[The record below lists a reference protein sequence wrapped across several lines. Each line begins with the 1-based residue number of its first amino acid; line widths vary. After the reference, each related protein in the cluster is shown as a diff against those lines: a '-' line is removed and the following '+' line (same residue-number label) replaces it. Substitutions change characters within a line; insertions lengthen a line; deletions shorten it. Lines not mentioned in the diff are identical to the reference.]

1 MSSFLET
8 NEKIINLLLPYA
20 EKSEPDEIS
29 RGKRRYKFCK
39 KEQRVVYLLLEGD
52 YCLKVKE
59 GNKILAI
66 VSAPCVIGFM
76 PTIED
81 IPLYLERVD
90 YGKISHIDYDFFW
103 RFVKDK
109 NIIDDVMEVM
119 SYQYTDLMSY
129 ISMNKCTSAD
139 EVRSLVHRWQK
150 IPEHLKKRFSVMYL
164 IENSS
169 DLSKSSISRVLKEMK
184 ENSEISLD
192 RGRFE

>member
-1 MSSFLET
+1 M
-8 NEKIINLLLPYA
+8 
-20 EKSEPDEIS
+20 
-29 RGKRRYKFCK
+29 
-39 KEQRVVYLLLEGD
+39 YLLLEGD